1 MHKLGTRDSRILAER
16 VIFGSSLTE
25 RLFIAYGCIY
35 IILCM
40 YLFISFGYLFLSDMY
55 VCLYVCICMYLY
67 VLCIY
72 VCTMHLCNKEEKRT

>member
-35 IILCM
+35 IM
-40 YLFISFGYLFLSDMY
+40 YVFIYFFRIFISFGY
-55 VCLYVCICMYLY
+55 VCMSLCMYLY
-67 VLCIY
+67 VF
-72 VCTMHLCNKEEKRT
+72 VCTMHLCMYYAFM